1 MTLAQ
6 RTIANTPA
14 NEARLRGLGLDE
26 IHGCVPCKSRAL
38 PSLIEAILMRHGDRV
53 QSMNVSRVEPG
64 IYAVNY
70 TVRR

>member
-26 IHGCVPCKSRAL
+26 IHGCVPCKAAAL

-64 IYAVNY
+64 IYAVHY

>member
-6 RTIANTPA
+6 RTVANTHA

-26 IHGCVPCKSRAL
+26 IHGCVPCKAAAL
-38 PSLIEAILMRHGDRV
+38 PSLIEAILMRHGNKV
-53 QSMNVSRVEPG
+53 QTMQVSTVEPG

>member
-6 RTIANTPA
+6 RTVANTHA

-26 IHGCVPCKSRAL
+26 IHGCVPCKAAAL
-38 PSLIEAILMRHGDRV
+38 PSLIEAILMRHGNKV
-53 QSMNVSRVEPG
+53 QTMQVSTGEPG

>member
-6 RTIANTPA
+6 RTIVNTPA
-14 NEARLRGLGLDE
+14 NEGRLRGLGLDE
-26 IHGCVPCKSRAL
+26 IHGCVPCKAAAL